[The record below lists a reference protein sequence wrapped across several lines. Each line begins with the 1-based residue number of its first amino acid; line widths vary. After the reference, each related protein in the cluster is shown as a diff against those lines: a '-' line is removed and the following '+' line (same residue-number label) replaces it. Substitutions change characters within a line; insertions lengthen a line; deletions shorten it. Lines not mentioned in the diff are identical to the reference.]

1 MAFLRAVKVALR
13 SSWTVLVLHFHFSF
27 LILRSVEMVSST
39 SIVGPVYATEL
50 EQDTCNRLYL
60 EFFPAKSDVSVEYTF
75 CKLLD
80 HVNTCGNK
88 GWTNY
93 GAMTI

>member
-1 MAFLRAVKVALR
+1 MAFLRAVKVVLR
-13 SSWTVLVLHFHFSF
+13 SSCTVLVLHLLFVSSDFSF

-39 SIVGPVYATEL
+39 SIVGPVYAREL

-60 EFFPAKSDVSVEYTF
+60 AFFPAKSDVSVEYTF

-88 GWTNY
+88 G
-93 GAMTI
+93 

>member
-13 SSWTVLVLHFHFSF
+13 SSWTVLVLHLLFVSSDFSF

-39 SIVGPVYATEL
+39 SIIIVGPVYAREL

-60 EFFPAKSDVSVEYTF
+60 QFFPATSDVSVEYTF

-88 GWTNY
+88 G
-93 GAMTI
+93 